1 MPEACLPTRRNSPTC
16 VRPALARW
24 RRPLWI
30 LLTVVLCAGC
40 VPRVTPAESRFQFRD
55 AILLW
60 HNLSEPDATA
70 LTNVLDRYRR
80 ANPGVDIIVQPQ
92 GPMMEDEF
100 VRAMRSGLGPDLLL
114 TRSVNL
120 LTLAGANALRPIDD
134 QVSEEQRQ
142 RYLSTALQTLRH
154 GGKLYGLPVAMD
166 TLVLY
171 YQRTLVERP
180 PTTVDQLLQAASGG
194 QRVLMNSQFIDAIWS
209 ARAFGVDL
217 FDSNGEPQDATAG
230 IANWLTWM
238 EQVRD
243 TPGFITDD
251 NGEALRNRFLE
262 GDIPYY
268 IGHAHELNTLS
279 SAFGA
284 NLGVAQLP
292 AGPAGS
298 AGPVLTTAGLLF
310 NAMSSP
316 NQLALALDL
325 ARFITSSDQQAAM
338 MREANIMPANVRT
351 RISEGLYP
359 EVTTVEAQA
368 RTAIPWLN
376 DSEIQAAYATLA
388 AAYNQTMIGL
398 ASATEA
404 AANAQ
409 ATLISEHGF
418 PGAPMVSLCIS
429 RGELSILTSDSGRD
443 ATILGS
449 LINAFSEICPNLR
462 VTVTRVAAETLA
474 DPIALRAT
482 GADLFFLAHGEMRR
496 LAAAGAMQPITALI
510 EPALLQ
516 QMRPTALDAVR
527 FDGELYGAP
536 IFIDLQTL
544 FFNRARV
551 ADPAGTLADLRAQAQ
566 AGVPIVLDDDFE
578 WAFWGIGAFGGRLY
592 DDNGQFALTPQA
604 LTDWLTWLQES
615 QKSVGIRIATD
626 REAMQANFAGGFT
639 AYLVTPSEQE
649 NELLLTLPKADL
661 GVALMPEGPGGPGRP
676 FAWVNGLAVNAT
688 IDDAQLELALRFLDF
703 AAGIDGQTEMLDRHL
718 LLPAN
723 SAVLIDQYP
732 NVMRK
737 VEQLQSAQLIQ
748 PQPWLPLLFRLGDVA
763 YRQVLIDGV
772 APDAAVAA
780 MYAALAREGAPYEFV
795 TPTPTSAPIEPS
807 TPVAPTTEPTT
818 LPPAE

>member
-1 MPEACLPTRRNSPTC
+1 M
-16 VRPALARW
+16 
-24 RRPLWI
+24 
-30 LLTVVLCAGC
+30 
-40 VPRVTPAESRFQFRD
+40 TPAESRFQFRD

-154 GGKLYGLPVAMD
+154 GGELYGLPVAMD

-268 IGHAHELNTLS
+268 IGHAYELNSLS
-279 SAFGA
+279 DAFGA
-284 NLGVAQLP
+284 DLGVAQLP

-316 NQLALALDL
+316 NQLMLALDL

-338 MREANIMPANVRT
+338 MREANIVPANVRT

-359 EVTTVEAQA
+359 EVATIEAQA
-368 RTAIPWLN
+368 RTALPWYN
-376 DSEIQAAYATLA
+376 DSEIQAAYAALA
-388 AAYNQTMIGL
+388 NAYNQTAVGL
-398 ASATEA
+398 ASASEA
-404 AANAQ
+404 AAALQ
-409 ATLISEHGF
+409 ATLVAEHGF
-418 PGAPMVSLCIS
+418 PGAPMVSLCIAS
-429 RGELSILTSDSGRD
+429 GELTIVTSGG
-443 ATILGS
+443 ANYAAILGA
-449 LINAFSEICPNLR
+449 LIDAFSEVCPNIR
-462 VTVTRVAAETLA
+462 VTVTRVAQDEMGAVVANRTQ
-474 DPIALRAT
+474 P
-482 GADLFFLAHGEMRR
+482 ADLFFFPHSVMRGLIETGGVR
-496 LAAAGAMQPITALI
+496 PITDLIDTALV
-510 EPALLQ
+510 Q
-516 QMRPTALDAVR
+516 QMRPIAIEAVR
-527 FDGELYGAP
+527 VDGELYGAP
-536 IFIDLQTL
+536 LFIGLQTL
-544 FFNRARV
+544 FYNKALV
-551 ADPAGTLADLRAQAQ
+551 PDPAGTLADLRAQAQ
-566 AGVPIVLDDDFE
+566 AGVPIVLNADFE
-578 WAFWGIGAFGGRLY
+578 WSFWGVGAFGGRLY
-592 DDNGQFALTPQA
+592 DDNGQFALAPQA
-604 LTDWLTWLQES
+604 LIDWLTWLQES
-615 QKSVGIRIATD
+615 QKNFGIRTATHATI
-626 REAMQANFAGGFT
+626 EANFAAGAT
-639 AYLVTPSEQE
+639 AYLVTSSEQE
-649 NELLLTLPKADL
+649 NELLLNIPKADL
-661 GVALMPEGPGGPGRP
+661 SVALLPEGPTGPGRP
-676 FAWVNGLAVNAT
+676 FVWIDGLMINAA
-688 IDDAQLELALRFLDF
+688 IDDAQLDLAARFLNF
-703 AAGIDGQTEMLDRHL
+703 AAGSDGQTELLERHL

-723 SAVLIDQYP
+723 SAVLIDRHP
-732 NVMRK
+732 NVMRMA
-737 VEQLQSAQLIQ
+737 EQLQSAQLSQ
-748 PQPWLPLLFRLGDVA
+748 AQPWLPLVFQLGDAV
-763 YRQVLIDGV
+763 YRQVLVDG
-772 APDAAVAA
+772 ADPTEAVAA
-780 MYAALAREGAPYEFV
+780 MYTVLARDGVPYDIYDITAPTPLPTVVAPESPAL
-795 TPTPTSAPIEPS
+795 TPTPPGEERDA
-807 TPVAPTTEPTT
+807 
-818 LPPAE
+818 PPAAE